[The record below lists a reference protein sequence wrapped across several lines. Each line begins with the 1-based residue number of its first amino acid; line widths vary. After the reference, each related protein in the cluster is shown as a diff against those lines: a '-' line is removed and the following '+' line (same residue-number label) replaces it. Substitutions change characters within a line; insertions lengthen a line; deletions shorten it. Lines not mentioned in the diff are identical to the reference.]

1 MICKGCHSNM
11 QSVFNGEIAIHFPGR
26 EGLDNPMV
34 FVFPKIV
41 VCFRCGFT
49 EFAIPD
55 RELQVLE
62 HGSPV
67 TGAAVL
73 TERVARPFEI
83 KTKAPSPGMSG

>member
-1 MICKGCHSNM
+1 MSCKGCQSNE
-11 QSVFNGEIAIHFPGR
+11 QSVFNGEIAIHFSGH
-26 EGLDNPMV
+26 EALDRPMV

-41 VCFRCGFT
+41 VCFRCGFA

-67 TGAAVL
+67 KGAAVL
-73 TERVARPFEI
+73 TEKVARPYETKI
-83 KTKAPSPGMSG
+83 KSASPGMNR